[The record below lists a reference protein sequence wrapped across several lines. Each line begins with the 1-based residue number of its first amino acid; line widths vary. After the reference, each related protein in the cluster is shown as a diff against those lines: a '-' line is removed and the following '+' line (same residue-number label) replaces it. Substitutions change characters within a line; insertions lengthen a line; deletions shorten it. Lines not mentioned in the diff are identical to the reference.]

1 MMLPSFAG
9 RLRRRYVL
17 LALLGLTA
25 VGGAV
30 QTALAS
36 GSCVDA
42 CVATF
47 GISFYNSRGDYFLL
61 KDCATSELGTG
72 TVYCTYSR
80 LQAIM

>member
-1 MMLPSFAG
+1 MKLPSLAA
-9 RLRRRYVL
+9 RPRRRHVL
-17 LALLGLTA
+17 LALLGVTA
-25 VGGAV
+25 VGGV

-42 CVATF
+42 CVAAF

-80 LQAIM
+80 LPAMT

>member
-1 MMLPSFAG
+1 MKLPSFVG
-9 RLRRRYVL
+9 RPRRRHVLLGL
-17 LALLGLTA
+17 LALTALG
-25 VGGAV
+25 GGV

-42 CVATF
+42 CVNTF
-47 GISFYNSRGDYFLL
+47 GVSFYNSRGDYFLL

-80 LQAIM
+80 LPA